1 MFETD
6 NLSVEVNGD
15 NIVVSVPGTGHQVTY
30 ARLLAL
36 CPVGPSPPWM
46 AIVIFGA
53 IYLVAASYLTVIG
66 LAVDDRARAF
76 KFAWDAATAWDHLWL
91 LVGFV
96 ALQVWNDLDRTKL
109 ADATE
114 AYRKSERPIAHNPAP
129 FECCPGFRLSRFAR
143 KCRPEGSRRC

>member
-15 NIVVSVPGTGHQVTY
+15 NIVVSMPGTGHQVTY

-46 AIVIFGA
+46 PIVIFGA

-109 ADATE
+109 ADATRRIGR
-114 AYRKSERPIAHNPAP
+114 ASDQSPITQPLI
-129 FECCPGFRLSRFAR
+129 ECCPGFRLSRFAR